1 MCVSDD
7 TANLRLARAR
17 LDDLPTAPTSLPNIS
32 GPSELSNERTQ
43 QLYRRLGYKDCGT
56 LLMPEEPLV
65 TLFSK
70 RLA

>member
-1 MCVSDD
+1 MIQRTSGWHAHASMTCRR
-7 TANLRLARAR
+7 RL
-17 LDDLPTAPTSLPNIS
+17 LHFPTSS

-56 LLMPEEPLV
+56 LLMPEEPLE